1 MLLAFDLVN
10 QISDDV
16 NNTGF
21 KKKKKITVIK
31 FGLDE
36 EMWKV
41 KQFMVTFLIATALRE
56 R

>member
-1 MLLAFDLVN
+1 MILLIKSLMMLITLALR
-10 QISDDV
+10 
-16 NNTGF
+16 
-21 KKKKKITVIK
+21 KKKITLIK

-41 KQFMVTFLIATALRE
+41 KQFMVTLLIATAIRE

>member
-1 MLLAFDLVN
+1 MLAFDLVN

-21 KKKKKITVIK
+21 KKKKITLIK
-31 FGLDE
+31 SGFDE

-41 KQFMVTFLIATALRE
+41 KQFMVTFLIATAIRE

>member
-1 MLLAFDLVN
+1 MLAFDLVN

-16 NNTGF
+16 NNTDF
-21 KKKKKITVIK
+21 KKKKITLIK

-41 KQFMVTFLIATALRE
+41 KQFMVTFLIATAIRE